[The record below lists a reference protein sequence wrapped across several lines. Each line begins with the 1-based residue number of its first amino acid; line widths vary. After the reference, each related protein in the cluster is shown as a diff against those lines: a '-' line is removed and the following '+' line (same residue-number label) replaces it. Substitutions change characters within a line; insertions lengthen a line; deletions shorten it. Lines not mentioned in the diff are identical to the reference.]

1 MTISNNPAAKDD
13 GLIKQKPYLFIGV
26 VILGVLASVLMR
38 LQLNY
43 NAGHIDEYD
52 YLFVAK
58 QLLAGK
64 TWNTYAYVF
73 GSDLNWYIY
82 GIGDA
87 IAGLT
92 GARFVAGIFG
102 VISIVSFYHF
112 VRVLFKSKEIA
123 LVSAAILSFQAA
135 HIFTS
140 KLVTYDV
147 TSFAFMMLAL
157 ATLMMSIDSEAKKR
171 TMYLGLGIVFFS
183 LSVTSKYTGIVY
195 LPLIALALV
204 FYSFRIAVLFSLG
217 VSAILGLYTWLHFD
231 GLKILY
237 QVQIVGTHGAN
248 STYQNVFKMEM
259 AYLAFPL
266 ALWLMAIVY
275 RVIEQRKGTLKD
287 RFFWMFLGLFVLG
300 TPMVAYHLHGQNM
313 ISVYKHML
321 YPLLFMSPVIAWLMW
336 SFMKRFNFGL
346 LSQIIPS
353 ALVLGML
360 VLNYQ
365 HVRDM
370 ENGYPNVSPIHEEV
384 AKGIST
390 NTTILSEDPYLFR
403 YTAFDDVRQ
412 AQIKELTWLDNNL
425 DGKFEDQD
433 VLDALWDAKFDYV
446 FLNDIL
452 RPDLN
457 EKIRGYLLDR
467 AYEKVLV
474 VPYDTSKV
482 MNWKTQGNLELYKR
496 KIDPRIPM
504 SEDMIFQ

>member
-1 MTISNNPAAKDD
+1 MKTSNHLTASDE
-13 GLIKQKPYLFIGV
+13 GLTKTKPYLFIGV
-26 VILGVLASVLMR
+26 VLLGVFASLLMR
-38 LQLNY
+38 LQLNF

-52 YLFVAK
+52 YLFVGK
-58 QLLAGK
+58 QLLSGE
-64 TWNTYAYVF
+64 TWNTYAYIF

-82 GIGDA
+82 GVGDV

-92 GARFVAGIFG
+92 GARLVAGIFG
-102 VISIVSFYHF
+102 VISIISFYYF
-112 VRVLFKSKEIA
+112 VKLLFKSNAIA
-123 LVSAAILSFQAA
+123 LLSAAFLSFQAA
-135 HIFTS
+135 HIFVS

-157 ATLMMSIDSEAKKR
+157 ATLMMAIENADKKR
-171 TMYLGLGIVFFS
+171 YLYVGLGIVFFS

-195 LPLIALALV
+195 FPLIALALI
-204 FYSFRIAVLFSLG
+204 FYSFRVAVLFTIG
-217 VSAILGLYTWLHFD
+217 VSAILGLYTWLHLD

-237 QVQIVGTHGAN
+237 QVQIVGTHGVN

-266 ALWLMAIVY
+266 VMWFLAIVY
-275 RVIEQRKGTLKD
+275 RVFQERAGTLKD
-287 RFFWMFLGLFVLG
+287 RLFWVFIGLLLLGL
-300 TPMVAYHLHGQNM
+300 PMVAYHLQGQNM

-321 YPLLFMSPVIAWLMW
+321 YPLLFMTPVIAWLMW
-336 SFMKRFNFGL
+336 SSMQRFNFSL

-353 ALVLGML
+353 LVVLGML

-365 HVRDM
+365 HLRDM
-370 ENGYPNVSPIHEEV
+370 ENGYPNVEEISAAV
-384 AKGIST
+384 AKEIGPS
-390 NTTILSEDPYLFR
+390 TTILSEDPYLFR
-403 YTAFDDVRQ
+403 YTAFDHVRQ

-433 VLDALWDAKFDYV
+433 IIDALWDAKFEYV
-446 FLNDIL
+446 FLNDII

-457 EKIRGYLLDR
+457 EKLRGYLLDR
-467 AYEKVLV
+467 AYTKVLS

-496 KIDPRIPM
+496 KIEPRIPM